1 VAFARETAGLPA
13 DAPVQAMFVL
23 AARFGRLQ
31 YKYSGMAYAAVLKDV
46 GVLYQAFY
54 LAATAMGIGGCALGG
69 GDALAFERASG
80 LDRWE
85 EGSVGE
91 FLLTGANPDPERG
104 DAQ

>member
-1 VAFARETAGLPA
+1 VLL
-13 DAPVQAMFVL
+13 VL

-46 GVLYQAFY
+46 GVVYQAIY

-91 FLLTGANPDPERG
+91 FLLTGVGANTGRQWG